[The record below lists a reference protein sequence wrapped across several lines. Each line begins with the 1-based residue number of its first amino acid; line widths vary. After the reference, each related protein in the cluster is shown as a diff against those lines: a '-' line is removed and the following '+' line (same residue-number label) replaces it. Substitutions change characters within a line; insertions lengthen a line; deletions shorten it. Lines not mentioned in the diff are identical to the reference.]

1 MTDKLELTW
10 PGKNNLLRIEPR
22 ILIEKPELSNVTLD
36 PDTQNMLIHGDNLL
50 ALKALEHKFAGK
62 VKCIYIDPPYNT
74 GAAFEYYDDNFE
86 HSTWLSLMRPRLE
99 LLRTLLSDDGF
110 IFIQIDD
117 NEQAY
122 LKVMMDEIFGRQ
134 CYVNQIVWKR
144 RGGSA
149 NPSNKLNNVT
159 DYILVYAKTA
169 GTPINQVYTKDD
181 ENTKKYIEERFRFI
195 DENGRRYMK
204 SPIQSPNPRPNLIYE
219 YKGYRVP
226 TKGWSI
232 SREVMEQWDKEGRLA
247 FPDDK
252 SKTINRKIFL
262 DEYRGQPISSLWTDI
277 FVINPMSG
285 ERLDFD
291 GGQKPEALI
300 QRILELVTKPG
311 DLVLDSFLG
320 SGTTAAVAHKMRRR
334 YIGIEIGDHAYTHCK
349 TRLDKV
355 VAGEDLGGITKA
367 VDWIGGV
374 VNHNHR

>member
-1 MTDKLELTW
+1 
-10 PGKNNLLRIEPR
+10 
-22 ILIEKPELSNVTLD
+22 
-36 PDTQNMLIHGDNLL
+36 
-50 ALKALEHKFAGK
+50 
-62 VKCIYIDPPYNT
+62 
-74 GAAFEYYDDNFE
+74 
-86 HSTWLSLMRPRLE
+86 MRPRLE

-277 FVINPMSG
+277 FGLILCQEKGWTLTEAKNPK
-285 ERLDFD
+285 L
-291 GGQKPEALI
+291 
-300 QRILELVTKPG
+300 
-311 DLVLDSFLG
+311 SFNVYL
-320 SGTTAAVAHKMRRR
+320 S
-334 YIGIEIGDHAYTHCK
+334 
-349 TRLDKV
+349 
-355 VAGEDLGGITKA
+355 
-367 VDWIGGV
+367 
-374 VNHNHR
+374 